1 MRHAEDVDGV
11 WSNDKG
17 VAAVHELNAVEECN
31 EVEQE
36 IAWCSS
42 NGAVILER
50 VGRGRPPMG
59 LHASMSA

>member
-1 MRHAEDVDGV
+1 MRQDEDVDGV
-11 WSNDKG
+11 RSNDKG

-36 IAWCSS
+36 IGWCSS